1 MPENQNAPTGV
12 QERRGGPVT
21 GRSIIVT
28 TLALALLA
36 ACGQPDAILEG
47 ERQPIRASTGEVNR
61 ALPISLPAAV
71 AQPDWTH
78 RYGGPQH
85 RVQHPALGASLTRL
99 FAADIGEGDGRR
111 VRITADPVI
120 AANVIY
126 TLDARARV
134 TATSTDG
141 ARLWSRD
148 ITPPR
153 GARTIASGGG
163 VAVAGGRVFATT
175 GYGTLSA
182 LDAASGAVLWEQAL
196 NAPGG
201 SAPTVLGD
209 LVYVVSRDSRAWAI
223 DTATGRIAWQI
234 SGTPSLGNLAGGAGA
249 AVTPDIAVLPFPSGE
264 VVGAFPQ
271 GGQRRWST
279 VVAGGRTGQAAAA
292 ALSDISGDPVID
304 GNRVYVGNATGRL
317 VALDLATGDPV
328 WTARDGATSPVWVTG
343 GAVFLV
349 NDVNQLVRLDASTGA
364 SVWRVQLPALVEARA
379 RRQNTIHAHY
389 GPVLAGGRLIV
400 VSSDGLIRQFDSVSG
415 AALGD
420 VALPGGA
427 ASHPAVAGGVLYV
440 VNKRGELLA
449 FR

>member
-1 MPENQNAPTGV
+1 M
-12 QERRGGPVT
+12 T

-28 TLALALLA
+28 SLALALLA

-47 ERQPIRASTGEVNR
+47 ERQEIRASLEQVNR

-78 RYGGPQH
+78 RYGSPQH
-85 RVQHPALGASLTRL
+85 RVQHPALGPSLAPL
-99 FAADIGEGDGRR
+99 FTAAIGAGDSRR
-111 VRITADPVI
+111 VRITADPVV
-120 AANVIY
+120 ANNAIY

-134 TATSTDG
+134 TATSIQGTPI
-141 ARLWSRD
+141 WSRD
-148 ITPPR
+148 ITPPK
-153 GARTIASGGG
+153 GAGTIASGGG

-175 GYGTLSA
+175 GYGTLTA
-182 LDAASGAVLWEQAL
+182 LDAATGAVLWVQEL

-209 LVYVVSRDSRAWAI
+209 QVYVVARDSRAWAV
-223 DTATGRIAWQI
+223 DAATGRIAWQI

-249 AVTPDIAVLPFPSGE
+249 AVTPDIAVIPFPSGE

-271 GGQRRWST
+271 GGQRRWTT
-279 VVAGGRTGQAAAA
+279 VVAGGRTGQAVAA

-317 VALDLATGDPV
+317 VVLDLATGDRI
-328 WTARDGATSPVWVTG
+328 WTASDGATSPVWATG

-349 NDVNQLVRLDASTGA
+349 NDLNQLVRLDAATGA
-364 SVWRVQLPALVEARA
+364 SVWRVQLPALVDARA
-379 RRQNTIHAHY
+379 RRQKAIHAHY

-400 VSSDGLIRQFDSVSG
+400 VSSDGVIRQFDPVSG